1 MAKEKYHHGDL
12 KEELLKKGLQ
22 LLNKDGYEDFSLR
35 KVALLCGVSHA
46 APYKHFKSKEE
57 LITAIIAGVSKSFT
71 TMLED
76 VLEGFSDDPKVKVV
90 EMGKHYV
97 KFMVENPDYFKF
109 IFLTD
114 HHNPI
119 LINDDVFAIREGHPF
134 EIARK
139 CAADYYAAINLNEK
153 DWAVETLALW
163 SLIHGFAVLMVHN
176 TVSYSGDYMDLVE
189 RMLKEKLES
198 RQVFTS

>member
-1 MAKEKYHHGDL
+1 LAKEKYHHGDL
-12 KEELLKKGLQ
+12 KKELLKKGLQ

-35 KVALLCGVSHA
+35 KVAVMCGVSHA

-57 LITAIIAGVSKSFT
+57 LISAIASDVSKSFT
-71 TMLED
+71 S
-76 VLEGFSDDPKVKVV
+76 VLEGVMQSFSDDPKARTI
-90 EMGKHYV
+90 EMGKQYV

-119 LINDDVFAIREGHPF
+119 LIKDDVFVIREGHPF
-134 EIARK
+134 EMARK
-139 CAADYYAAINLNEK
+139 CAADYYASINLDEK

-163 SLIHGFAVLMVHN
+163 GLIHGFAVLMVHN
-176 TVSYSGDYMDLVE
+176 TISYSGDYLTLIE
-189 RMLKEKLES
+189 RMLKEKLKL
-198 RQVFTS
+198 

>member
-1 MAKEKYHHGDL
+1 MTKEKYHHGDL
-12 KEELLKKGLQ
+12 KNELLKKGLQ
-22 LLNKDGYEDFSLR
+22 LLNKDGYEDFSIR
-35 KVALLCGVSHA
+35 KVAAMCGVSHA

-57 LITAIIAGVSKSFT
+57 LINAIIGDVSGSFT
-71 TMLED
+71 AMLED
-76 VLEGFSDDPKVKVV
+76 VAKSDSLDPKARTI
-90 EMGKHYV
+90 EMGKQYV

-119 LINDDVFAIREGHPF
+119 LIKDDVFVIREGHPF

-139 CAADYYAAINLNEK
+139 CTADYYTSINLDEK
-153 DWAVETLALW
+153 YWAVETLAFW

-176 TVSYSGDYMDLVE
+176 TISYSGDYLDLIE
-189 RMLKEKLES
+189 RMLKERLEI
-198 RQVFTS
+198 

>member
-12 KEELLKKGLQ
+12 KKELLKKGLQ

-35 KVALLCGVSHA
+35 KVAVMCGVSHA

-57 LITAIIAGVSKSFT
+57 LISAIASDVSKSFT
-71 TMLED
+71 S
-76 VLEGFSDDPKVKVV
+76 VLEGVMQSFSDDPKARTI
-90 EMGKHYV
+90 EMGKQYV

-119 LINDDVFAIREGHPF
+119 LIKDDVFVIREGHPF
-134 EIARK
+134 EMARK
-139 CAADYYAAINLNEK
+139 CAADYYASINLDEK

-163 SLIHGFAVLMVHN
+163 GLIHGFAVLMVHN
-176 TVSYSGDYMDLVE
+176 TISYSGDYLTLIE
-189 RMLKEKLES
+189 RMLKEKLKL
-198 RQVFTS
+198 